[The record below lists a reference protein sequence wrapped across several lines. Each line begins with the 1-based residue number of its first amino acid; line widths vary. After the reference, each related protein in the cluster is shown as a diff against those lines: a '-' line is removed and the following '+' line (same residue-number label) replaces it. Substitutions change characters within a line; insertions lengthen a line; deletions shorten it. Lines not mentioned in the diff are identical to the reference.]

1 MKRSILWSLAIVT
14 VLGSAQVNAMTV
26 SFGFEVTLDRFAC
39 SGFDICYQSQGPDTG
54 TVFVTLDIADPFA
67 DQVWN
72 LSTTTA
78 VAIVFPALA
87 HDQTYALSDDL
98 VWSMFGT
105 YDYDA
110 DTGFATATLGD
121 YSGEGFGTASVI
133 ADERLWRV
141 DDWPA
146 TYNADAVGAT
156 NAYAVIGPPAVP
168 IPAAAYLFMSAL
180 AGIVGIKRF
189 ARKS

>member
-39 SGFDICYQSQGPDTG
+39 SGFDICYQSPDPDTG

-168 IPAAAYLFMSAL
+168 IPAAVWLFGSGL
-180 AGIVGIKRF
+180 LGLIFV
-189 ARKS
+189 ARRKKA